1 MQLVKNAAAVAWTW
15 IVLAVKGLGSS
26 VMAFVG
32 SKQVWA
38 AGVLFAFVG
47 YYGGF
52 LMTAGKV
59 SSVAATNAAL
69 QTTNTALSA
78 KVAALEA
85 AAKMKAEMAPP
96 AAPAVAADPVPAPT
110 PAVRPKKQVKATP
123 AVAVD
128 KPWWKILP

>member
-15 IVLAVKGLGSS
+15 IVWAAKALGSS

-69 QTTNTALSA
+69 QASNKTLAG
-78 KVAALEA
+78 KVAALEE

-96 AAPAVAADPVPAPT
+96 AAPTVAADPVPAPT

-123 AVAVD
+123 AAVD

>member
-1 MQLVKNAAAVAWTW
+1 MQLVKNAATVAWTW
-15 IVLAVKGLGSS
+15 VVWAVKALSSS

-59 SSVAATNAAL
+59 ASVAATNASL

-96 AAPAVAADPVPAPT
+96 VAPAAVADPAPAPT
-110 PAVRPKKQVKATP
+110 PAVRPKKQVKATA

-128 KPWWKILP
+128 KQWWKIIP